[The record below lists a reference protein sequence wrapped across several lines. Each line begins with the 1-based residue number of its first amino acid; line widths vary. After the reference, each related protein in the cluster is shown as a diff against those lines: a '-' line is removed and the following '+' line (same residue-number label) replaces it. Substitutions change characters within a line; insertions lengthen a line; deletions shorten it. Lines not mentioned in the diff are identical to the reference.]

1 MAKPVV
7 GILMGSDSDLP
18 VMQEAGAML
27 QEFGIEYEMTIA
39 SAHRTPKKVL
49 EYSLSAEKR
58 GLKVIIAGAG
68 WAAHLAGVVASQT
81 TLPVIGVP
89 IDSSPLKG
97 LDALLAT
104 VQMPGGVPVATMSLG
119 KSGAKNAGV
128 FAAQIIGVSDVK
140 VANRLKVFKVE
151 MEREVE
157 EKAKRL
163 IAISSSYAPVKMSAS
178 VKVSA
183 PVKAAAPIKVS
194 APAKMAAQALKAEPL
209 VESGPAKKKPR
220 RRRWKKKP
228 GGSGTTQGPTA

>member
-1 MAKPVV
+1 
-7 GILMGSDSDLP
+7 MGSDSDLP
-18 VMQEAGAML
+18 VMQEAAAML

-49 EYSLSAEKR
+49 EYSAGAEKR
-58 GLKVIIAGAG
+58 GLKAIIAGAG

-97 LDALLAT
+97 LDAILAT

-128 FAAQIIGVSDVK
+128 FAAQVIAVSDVK

-151 MEREVE
+151 MERDVE

-163 IAISSSYAPVKMSAS
+163 IAITSSLPVKLSTSAR
-178 VKVSA
+178 VSA
-183 PVKAAAPIKVS
+183 QLKEMERATES
-194 APAKMAAQALKAEPL
+194 APAK
-209 VESGPAKKKPR
+209 KKSR
-220 RRRWKKKP
+220 HRRWKKKP
-228 GGSGTTQGPTA
+228 GKAAPGQKPSA